1 MTDLLQAVVSE
12 GTGRRAL
19 KLTSLAPLGGK
30 TGTTNDFTDAW
41 FVGFSPRITTA
52 VWVGRDDHKPLGK
65 KESGSAAALP
75 IWIDYM
81 EDALAKYPGGS
92 FKQPSG
98 IKVVSTPYGS
108 IPYSLDS
115 LRHSVID
122 SIRDSVMIN
131 GQEMIKS
138 PEGIYYPA
146 DYEKGKSESETEI
159 DFLMRN

>member
-1 MTDLLQAVVSE
+1 MDRLY
-12 GTGRRAL
+12 GGRACR
-19 KLTSLAPLGGK
+19 S
-30 TGTTNDFTDAW
+30 
-41 FVGFSPRITTA
+41 I
-52 VWVGRDDHKPLGK
+52 
-65 KESGSAAALP
+65 
-75 IWIDYM
+75 
-81 EDALAKYPGGS
+81 PGGS

-146 DYEKGKSESETEI
+146 DYERGERAKRKSTSS
-159 DFLMRN
+159 